1 MLLRNKLLCLL
12 ALIFL
17 VACGKVDQSPPIEK
31 DQSIEIRLPMGY
43 IPNIQYAPFY
53 VAVEKG
59 YFSDAGFEIEFD
71 YSFETDGVALV
82 GANELPFA
90 IVSGEQ
96 VLLAREQGIP
106 VVYVMAWF
114 QDYPI
119 TVISK
124 ADAGIEK
131 IEDLAGKTIGIPGP
145 FGASYIGL
153 RALLSE
159 AGILESDVVL
169 ESIGFT
175 QVEAIA
181 GGQSEIVVGYINNE
195 PVQLRDQG
203 FDFDLFSISDYVQ
216 LPANGIITNEKTI
229 SENPDMINKFIEA
242 SLLGLAYAIDHP
254 EEAYEISLKFV
265 ESLAEQ
271 DEVVQKEILALSIE
285 YWKTEKLG
293 FSNIQAWENMQ
304 NVLLEIG
311 LISKSLD
318 LEDVFTNQFVE

>member
-131 IEDLAGKTIGIPGP
+131 IEDLAGKTIGIPGHL
-145 FGASYIGL
+145 G
-153 RALLSE
+153 
-159 AGILESDVVL
+159 
-169 ESIGFT
+169 
-175 QVEAIA
+175 QV
-181 GGQSEIVVGYINNE
+181 
-195 PVQLRDQG
+195 
-203 FDFDLFSISDYVQ
+203 
-216 LPANGIITNEKTI
+216 
-229 SENPDMINKFIEA
+229 
-242 SLLGLAYAIDHP
+242 
-254 EEAYEISLKFV
+254 
-265 ESLAEQ
+265 
-271 DEVVQKEILALSIE
+271 ILACEHYYLKQVFWNRMWYWNLLVSPRWRLSPEGSLRSWLDTSIMNQFNCAI
-285 YWKTEKLG
+285 KD
-293 FSNIQAWENMQ
+293 
-304 NVLLEIG
+304 
-311 LISKSLD
+311 LISIYSRFLIMFNCLPTGSLRMRKPFQKT
-318 LEDVFTNQFVE
+318 LT